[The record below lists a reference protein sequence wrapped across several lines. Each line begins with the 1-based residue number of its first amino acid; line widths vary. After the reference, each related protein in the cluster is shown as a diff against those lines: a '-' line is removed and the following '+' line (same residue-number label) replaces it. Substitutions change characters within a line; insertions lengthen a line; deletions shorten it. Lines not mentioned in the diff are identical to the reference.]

1 MATGLR
7 PLATH
12 EASPP
17 SAPNA
22 PEEAMNN
29 EQKSVQSLPEAPKLP
44 RKAGGVDLSTE
55 IAAHVERQPGD
66 AVKCRRI
73 DGDSYRCNWWAAQPT
88 ASYDNPGMYGLLVT
102 THRVRKSQFLRVTKS
117 PTRGLVIQV
126 VGDRTK

>member
-1 MATGLR
+1 
-7 PLATH
+7 
-12 EASPP
+12 
-17 SAPNA
+17 
-22 PEEAMNN
+22 MND
-29 EQKSVQSLPEAPKLP
+29 EQKSLQSLPEAPTPP
-44 RKAGGVDLSTE
+44 RKAGGDDLSTQ

-88 ASYDNPGMYGLLVT
+88 GGYDNPGMYGLLVT

-126 VGDRTK
+126 VADGPK